1 MFPWTGDESGWGQ
14 REERKKQALRKPSAE
29 TKALLSALWANT
41 SALAGSQPAAGAE
54 RAASQPAGDNIIK
67 PALKAQFEFVKL

>member
-1 MFPWTGDESGWGQ
+1 MFPWTGDESLSGD

-41 SALAGSQPAAGAE
+41 SALAVAGSQPAAGAE
-54 RAASQPAGDNIIK
+54 RALGLASEAD
-67 PALKAQFEFVKL
+67 A